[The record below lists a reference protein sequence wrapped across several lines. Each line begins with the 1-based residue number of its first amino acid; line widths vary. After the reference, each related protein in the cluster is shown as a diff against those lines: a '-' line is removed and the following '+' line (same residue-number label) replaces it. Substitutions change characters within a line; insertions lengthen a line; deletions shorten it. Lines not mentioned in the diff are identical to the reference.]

1 MRWWTLTL
9 EVLAPL
15 TVKRDGKLIAL
26 SPGDRLDWP
35 EAQAEKLLARAS
47 GKVRLIAGDWEAAW
61 DELAQATDGIEKT
74 DPRFMPVMAALEH
87 CDAAFEQD
95 NWGLFREVAKEVQ
108 RLMNGGKER

>member
-1 MRWWTLTL
+1 MTI

-15 TVKRDGKLIAL
+15 TVKRDGKLITL

-35 EAQAEKLLARAS
+35 EAQAEKLLARAPE
-47 GKVRLIAGDWEAAW
+47 KVRRIAGNWLAAW
-61 DELAQATDGIEKT
+61 HNLAQATNNIERT

-95 NWGLFREVAKEVQ
+95 NWGLFREAAKKVQ
-108 RLMNGGKER
+108 RLITRKIG